1 MKKQMIV
8 GGTLRDA
15 AKRVGEVW
23 KAALSGEVPEAQDN
37 ITFVSWSALSSVMT
51 DKRHALLKHLHQRP
65 EKSIRALSRG
75 LGRDFKRVHEDVGA
89 LESVGLIERDK
100 DGALTARYGQIQA
113 TILIES
119 EAA

>member
-51 DKRHALLKHLHQRP
+51 DKRHALLKHLHQ
-65 EKSIRALSRG
+65 IGRAH
-75 LGRDFKRVHEDVGA
+75 V
-89 LESVGLIERDK
+89 
-100 DGALTARYGQIQA
+100 
-113 TILIES
+113 
-119 EAA
+119 